1 MASCFANIELK
12 GIMVM
17 SKWKEFMNSIDKD
30 VKTGVAIALAV
41 ILLFGSGNFLGGLVS
56 KNTDINTETQTA
68 SAQTTAAST
77 TQAPVTTV
85 APATEATTAAQP
97 ANVDASGETAAPTG
111 DATSAAP
118 ASTGAPTAPADI
130 LKLFNES
137 ANKVKTNATKVVR
150 NYEDLRHDEEH
161 LQLPSALQSI
171 GSGLISSF
179 LKKNETPVEY
189 TTKED
194 IIANFPVAGQTYV
207 SQATEADIAE
217 ATCTDDGTYYNVT
230 LKFKES
236 VDPAEG
242 TGCAAAFN
250 TIKADD
256 VYNNAKVVTAFSA
269 KYYDA
274 TINCKIEK
282 ATGNMVAATYTL
294 PIILNVTAK
303 VVVSLDAQV
312 GMTFEHDYT
321 ITY

>member
-1 MASCFANIELK
+1 MLKSNLK
-12 GIMVM
+12 GNIVM
-17 SKWKEFMNSIDKD
+17 SKWKEFTDSFDKD

-41 ILLFGSGNFLGGLVS
+41 IILFGSGNFLGGLVS
-56 KNTDINTETQTA
+56 KNKDINTDSSVAETQA
-68 SAQTTAAST
+68 TTAPT
-77 TQAPVTTV
+77 TMATTIPTTLP
-85 APATEATTAAQP
+85 PATEAPTAAEP
-97 ANVDASGETAAPTG
+97 ANADASAASDASAPAG
-111 DATSAAP
+111 DASAP
-118 ASTGAPTAPADI
+118 TGAPTTPAEI
-130 LKLFNES
+130 LNLFNES

-150 NYEDLRHDEEH
+150 NYEDLRHDEQH

-189 TTKED
+189 TTQED
-194 IIANFPVAGQTYV
+194 IIANFPVAGQSYV
-207 SQATEADIAE
+207 SKATEADIAE
-217 ATCTDDGTYYNVT
+217 ATCTDDGTNYNIT

-274 TINCKIEK
+274 TINCKIDK
-282 ATGNMVAATYTL
+282 ATGNMIAATYTL

-303 VVVSLDAQV
+303 VMVSLDAQV

>member
-1 MASCFANIELK
+1 
-12 GIMVM
+12 M
-17 SKWKEFMNSIDKD
+17 SKWKEFWNGIDKD
-30 VKTGVAIALAV
+30 VRTGLAIALA
-41 ILLFGSGNFLGGLVS
+41 IIILFGSGNFLGGLMS
-56 KNTDINTETQTA
+56 KNKDINTETKP
-68 SAQTTAAST
+68 AASQATTVPT
-77 TQAPVTTV
+77 TQAPATTA
-85 APATEATTAAQP
+85 APATQATTAAQP
-97 ANVDASGETAAPTG
+97 ANADASASSDASTPAGDASAPAG
-111 DATSAAP
+111 DATTAAP

-171 GSGLISSF
+171 GSGLISTF

-189 TTKED
+189 ATKED

-217 ATCTDDGTYYNVT
+217 ASCTDDGTYYNIV

-256 VYNNAKVVTAFSA
+256 VYNNAKVVTAFNA

-303 VVVSLDAQV
+303 VLVSVDAQV